1 MGKIAVVADKDT
13 AMLFKLGGIRHSY
26 AAESQE
32 GAEKVIKEIMEDG
45 NFSVIILSEKFAEA
59 VQPLLTRIM
68 KTQKYPITITIPD
81 RKGPIEKEV
90 DPVFEIIKEALGVEL
105 KIKKKG

>member
-1 MGKIAVVADKDT
+1 
-13 AMLFKLGGIRHSY
+13 MLFKLGGIRHTY
-26 AAESQE
+26 AVRSQE
-32 GAEKVIKEIMEDG
+32 EVEKVIKEIVEGGD
-45 NFSVIILSEKFAEA
+45 FSVLILMERFAEV
-59 VQPLLTRIM
+59 VQPLLTRMM
-68 KTQKYPITITIPD
+68 KTQKYPIAITIPD